1 MPVPEV
7 LACLPTTL
15 QYTPLQLPR
24 TTAVESSVL
33 LLEATTSRT
42 PTNTAAQILLLS
54 SARPFPKAAVS
65 TPSSSLYFVLP
76 ATSFQTA
83 SGEINRL
90 VLPIRARDLGH
101 PFQDPDISVLV
112 MLREAESS
120 NWTMFHNEYNMSSTL
135 TTPSRHQPGFD
146 LPDLDTRLHDPK
158 HATAVSFGGWLTP
171 PQSAHESRRGSL
183 ANSLD
188 TDQAFSAHPNGAVSM
203 PATPVHVNNYS
214 HNPLRSQWTQHTS
227 SLATQIQDHFGIQ
240 QYQDTLPDPKMAQ
253 LCVSPGQDG
262 GLMYSSPQH
271 AASMNDMDS
280 HMDAASSQWMHSHGN
295 AMSSMEDVDLRPA
308 LFQDA
313 PHFASNFQYE
323 SHAKL
328 GHGLSVDTTTAGPAN
343 MYDDTT
349 SNLVQP
355 QLVVPSQL
363 SPGEDWS
370 MVEYPDYCNAQD
382 GTPGLVS
389 ATSSFSAF
397 DFPEAS
403 TPEADHSMYTEDQG
417 YVMVKPEPLTSPTT
431 SSAYSIMQASPQRTR
446 KQSVK
451 RSGKS
456 NIPRAFWKNQ
466 ATNCLVYVEGNCHFT
481 KEGRVVVQ
489 NKPVLKP
496 HKCHCGNS
504 FERSEH
510 LKRHQ
515 KSHSPSRDYPCP
527 LLGCKSKG
535 SARGDNATDHFKTHL
550 KKDIKGRRN
559 QFIEWPELKVK
570 ILETYPPDR
579 ANKMLGKLEKAC
591 KSDPAS
597 FASQLIYFDLE

>member
-1 MPVPEV
+1 
-7 LACLPTTL
+7 
-15 QYTPLQLPR
+15 
-24 TTAVESSVL
+24 
-33 LLEATTSRT
+33 
-42 PTNTAAQILLLS
+42 
-54 SARPFPKAAVS
+54 
-65 TPSSSLYFVLP
+65 
-76 ATSFQTA
+76 
-83 SGEINRL
+83 
-90 VLPIRARDLGH
+90 
-101 PFQDPDISVLV
+101 
-112 MLREAESS
+112 MLREVESS
-120 NWTMFHNEYNMSSTL
+120 NWTMFHNEYNMSSNL
-135 TTPSRHQPGFD
+135 TTPSRHRPGFD
-146 LPDLDTRLHDPK
+146 LPDLDTRLPDPK

-183 ANSLD
+183 AKTLD
-188 TDQAFSAHPNGAVSM
+188 PEQTFPAHPHGAISM
-203 PATPVHVNNYS
+203 PVTPVHVNDYS

-240 QYQDTLPDPKMAQ
+240 QYQDTLPDPKLAQ
-253 LCVSPGQDG
+253 LCISPAHDG
-262 GLMYSSPQH
+262 ALMYSSPQH
-271 AASMNDMDS
+271 AATMNDMET
-280 HMDAASSQWMHSHGN
+280 HMDAASSQWMHTHGN
-295 AMSSMEDVDLRPA
+295 AMGSVEDVDLRPA

-313 PHFASNFQYE
+313 PQYASNFQYE
-323 SHAKL
+323 SHTKL
-328 GHGLSVDTTTAGPAN
+328 GHGLSVDTTASGPGS
-343 MYDDTT
+343 MYEDTT

-370 MVEYPDYCNAQD
+370 MVEYSDYCNAQD

-389 ATSSFSAF
+389 ATSSFPAF

-417 YVMVKPEPLTSPTT
+417 YVMVKPEPLASPKTN
-431 SSAYSIMQASPQRTR
+431 SPYSIVQASPYRARR
-446 KQSVK
+446 KSVK
-451 RSGKS
+451 RGGKS
-456 NIPRAFWKNQ
+456 NIPRAYWKNQ
-466 ATNCLVYVEGNCHFT
+466 ATNCLVQVEGICHFT

-489 NKPVLKP
+489 NNPVLKP

-515 KSHSPSRDYPCP
+515 KSHSENRDYPCP

-559 QFIEWPELKVK
+559 QFIEWPELKIK

-579 ANKMLGKLEKAC
+579 AHKMLGKLEKAC
-591 KSDPAS
+591 KSDPVS
-597 FASQLIYFDLE
+597 FESQLIYFDLE